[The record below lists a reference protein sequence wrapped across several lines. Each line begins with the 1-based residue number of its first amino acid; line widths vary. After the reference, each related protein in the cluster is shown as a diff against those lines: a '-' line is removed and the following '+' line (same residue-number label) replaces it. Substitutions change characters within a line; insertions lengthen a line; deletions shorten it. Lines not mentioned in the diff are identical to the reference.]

1 MTIDPTDPRPAYQ
14 QVADQ
19 LRALIYG
26 RELAPGD
33 RLPSERELVE
43 RYGLAHG
50 TVRQAIEVLRSE
62 GLVMS
67 VQGRGS
73 FVRKAPLIHRYGNR
87 RYLRSE
93 RPPGARPL
101 QAEAEAQGQ
110 AQEQRLLGVGEVA
123 ASSEVASRLGV
134 EVGEPVLV
142 RRHLLLVEGTPMQAA
157 DSYFPLALVQGTRI
171 AENVRIE
178 GGVHAFLEDELGLE
192 LERFVEEL
200 RSRAPTA
207 EETRILQLR
216 PGETIV
222 RLLRTLVAAGGQPVE
237 VSDFTFAGDKHV
249 LIYEVPAH

>member
-19 LRALIYG
+19 LRTLIYG

-62 GLVMS
+62 GLVVS

-73 FVRKAPLIHRYGNR
+73 FVRKAPLIHRYAPK
-87 RYLRSE
+87 RYQRSE

-110 AQEQRLLGVGEVA
+110 TQEQRLLEVGPVA
-123 ASSEVASRLGV
+123 PPGEVASRLGV
-134 EVGEPVLV
+134 GMGEQVLV
-142 RRHLLLVEGTPMQAA
+142 RRHLLLVEDTPIQTA
-157 DSYFPLALVQGTRI
+157 DSYFPLALVEGTRV
-171 AENVRIE
+171 AENARIE
-178 GGVHAFLEDELGLE
+178 GGVHAALEDDLGLQ
-192 LERFVEEL
+192 LEHFVEEL
-200 RSRAPTA
+200 RSRTPTP
-207 EETRILQLR
+207 EEARLLHLR
-216 PGETIV
+216 PGETVIK
-222 RLLRTLVAAGGQPVE
+222 LLRTLVEMGGRPIE

-249 LIYEVPAH
+249 LVYQVPVH